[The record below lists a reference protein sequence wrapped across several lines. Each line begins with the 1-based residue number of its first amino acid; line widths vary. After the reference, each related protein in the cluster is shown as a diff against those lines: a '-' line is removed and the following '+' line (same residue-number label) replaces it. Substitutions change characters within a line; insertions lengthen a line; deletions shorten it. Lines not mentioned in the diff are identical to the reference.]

1 MKTLS
6 RRSALKGLGVLAGG
20 IGVSSAGIAFAGGD
34 HGPETSPVQ
43 ESRSLVLYGSD
54 LRKVGRAG
62 RVAGEQLL
70 IEGDLLMAI
79 GGASV
84 GRFFSTSTLLD
95 TPSRFRPSVG
105 SLALQ
110 TFSLHDG
117 NLVGTGT
124 LDHDGTGALAV
135 TGGTGAF
142 HGARGSYQV
151 SQAVGSFG
159 GGHAIYTFTLLTSEA
174 RF

>member
-105 SLALQ
+105 QLWRSR

-124 LDHDGTGALAV
+124 LDHDGTGALP
-135 TGGTGAF
+135 
-142 HGARGSYQV
+142 
-151 SQAVGSFG
+151 
-159 GGHAIYTFTLLTSEA
+159 
-174 RF
+174 